1 MTFFGSR
8 KQKSKASTKQVVE
21 QVPATT
27 TPSARLRDF
36 VPRDERLF
44 VALENFLLADPE
56 RQVPMLGQTDALV
69 AKGDAATAK
78 GDKLVAR
85 ISYETAAKIE
95 IYKQNKDSAEKCIR
109 LANALSENNDPH
121 RASYEA
127 MLENMDEV
135 LRISKLYSSAVSHKK
150 A

>member
-8 KQKSKASTKQVVE
+8 KQKAKITKQIVE
-21 QVPATT
+21 QQVQS
-27 TPSARLRDF
+27 TPSTRLKEF
-36 VPRDERLF
+36 VPNDEKMYI
-44 VALENFLLADPE
+44 AMQNFLLADPE
-56 RQVPMLGQTDALV
+56 RQVPMLGESDALI
-69 AKGDAATAK
+69 AKGEAASAK

-95 IYKQNKDSAEKCIR
+95 IYKQNKENAEKCIR
-109 LANALSENNDPH
+109 LANELTESNDLH

-127 MLENMDEV
+127 MLGNMDEV
-135 LRISKLYSSAVSHKK
+135 LRISKLYSNSVSRKK